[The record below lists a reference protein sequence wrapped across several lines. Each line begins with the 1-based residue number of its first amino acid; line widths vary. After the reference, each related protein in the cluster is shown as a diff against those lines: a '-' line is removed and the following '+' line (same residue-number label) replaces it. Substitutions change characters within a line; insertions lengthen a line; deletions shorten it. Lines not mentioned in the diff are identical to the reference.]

1 MQEEITSKTIA
12 LTCKAT
18 KLTGRA
24 LAKMMNLYLQHRK
37 VKKQSSSVPQG
48 RQTVKEL
55 AAQGQ
60 GVSTI
65 DTPDKDI
72 KVFHKTMK
80 KYGVDYAITKNKQTK
95 PPTYTIFFKAKD
107 GDAITKAFSDYVSKI
122 SKSKEKSKP
131 SVLDKLKKLVLKS
144 KSLDKEKVKK
154 KEKEHVL

>member
-1 MQEEITSKTIA
+1 MQEEVVAKTIA

-18 KLTGRA
+18 RLSGRA

-48 RQTVKEL
+48 KQTVKEL

-60 GVSTI
+60 GVTTI
-65 DTPDKDI
+65 ETADKDI

-80 KYGVDYAITKNKQTK
+80 KYGVDYAIMKNSKTK
-95 PPTYTIFFKAKD
+95 PPTHTIFFKAKD
-107 GDAITKAFSDYVSKI
+107 GDAITKAFKEYVDKL

-144 KSLDKEKVKK
+144 KSLDKKKIKK
-154 KEKEHVL
+154 KEKEQVL